1 MGMTPE
7 GYTAADRLF
16 EGGEEPY
23 MSAPHRPIS
32 SDMWK
37 EDERTAQRSSTTPHG
52 TSAESSVS
60 TSRSQPVAG
69 HAILGQ
75 TVVITGDLRA
85 DEDLTIEGQID
96 GTIESKRHSVTI
108 GQNGLAK
115 AEIVAKEVVI
125 LGKVTGS
132 ITASDKIE
140 IWPNGS
146 VQGDVVSPTVTIAEG
161 ATFRGSIDMPRET
174 AKAPAREAEQAA
186 AGAEATPG
194 VKPHRLLETEIPVAA
209 SGALPQR
216 QDDRTTQKDA
226 PHAA

>member
-1 MGMTPE
+1 MAGDSP
-7 GYTAADRLF
+7 YTF
-16 EGGEEPY
+16 E
-23 MSAPHRPIS
+23 PHRPIS

-37 EDERTAQRSSTTPHG
+37 EDELTAERSITTADG
-52 TSAESSVS
+52 TSAVS

-69 HAILGQ
+69 QATLGQ
-75 TVVITGDLRA
+75 TVVITGELRA

-96 GTIESKRHSVTI
+96 GTIESTRHSVTI
-108 GQNGLAK
+108 GQNGSAK
-115 AEIVAKEVVI
+115 AEIVAKEVVV

-161 ATFRGSIDMPRET
+161 ATFRGSIDMPREI
-174 AKAPAREAEQAA
+174 AQEQAPVAEQAA
-186 AGAEATPG
+186 AGAGATSE

-209 SGALPQR
+209 TGALPQR
-216 QDDRTTQKDA
+216 PDETTQKDA